1 MTRSE
6 KDGMKN
12 GRRLSMDSTIFIKRI
27 PQTQVSF
34 DEIHMAPEEDK
45 SKLDSIKGKFAN
57 GCGCTAKKV
66 WKIVCGYL
74 PIIKVVRFYNL
85 KENTIIDIL
94 SGITIGILHIPQAL
108 AFGLLT
114 SVKLENGL
122 YTSVWPVLLYV
133 LFGTSAHVSMGTS
146 AVICIVTASVVDRQA
161 DEFKALN
168 PLLPN
173 ITGNGTAVP
182 WEEIPEFMD
191 YKENIA
197 MCISLWVGVI
207 LLVMGLFRLG
217 FITAYLSESF
227 FNAFTS
233 GAAVHIGTSQVP
245 ALLGIKIQR
254 FGGAF
259 KIIKTYREI
268 FTHITEA
275 NVAAII
281 ITIISIA
288 IIFLIK
294 ECINERFKHK
304 LFIPIPVELL
314 IVIIATLVSYLGD
327 LSGNFDVDIV
337 GEIPQT
343 IPPPVLPD
351 ISGIESYFV
360 DCFVIAILIFANTI
374 AMAKICA
381 KKHNYE
387 IDDSQELIAYG
398 MCNFG
403 GAFLKCFP
411 SAVAP
416 PRSMVAS
423 NMNAKTTVNGI
434 FATLLMLM
442 VILVMSM
449 LFEPLPK
456 AALASIIVAALKGLF
471 IQMGDCVKF
480 WRINK
485 FDFVIWIFT
494 ILSVVFLDIDFGLG
508 IGVVVSLITVVFQ
521 TQFSRGY
528 RLGRIQKD
536 GALVDHKKYT
546 NSYEDPGVKVFR
558 FQSSLYFANAEIF
571 RNTLYRCTVNPRKL
585 LKFLKKQEAL
595 YEKKGKKLSD
605 LNSPERRI
613 STLSNN
619 SSGAPLPN
627 KRDSVVTLTSNDNPA
642 YTISDENLKNE
653 MSSGNGQY
661 QMMNRHASIASSLS
675 DMPYEEDPE
684 TGDELVT
691 PEKIRLM
698 RKTHHIIIDCSTI
711 NYLDASG
718 ANVLAH
724 IYKEYEHVKIK
735 VFLAGCCQEMLKTMK
750 HAEIFEKIPTS
761 NIFLSV
767 YDAIAVAKVESVSP
781 LPAHLE
787 DFSDDEAAEDSYI
800 TRM

>member
-1 MTRSE
+1 MTQPVDE
-6 KDGMKN
+6 KKN
-12 GRRLSMDSTIFIKRI
+12 RRISIDSTIFIKRV
-27 PQTQVSF
+27 PQTQISF
-34 DEIHMAPEEDK
+34 DEIHLSPPAEDG
-45 SKLDSIKGKFAN
+45 SKFAGVGSKIKS
-57 GCGCTAKKV
+57 GCGCTPKKV
-66 WKIVCGYL
+66 WKIICGYL
-74 PIIKVVRFYNL
+74 PIIKVIQYYNL
-85 KENTIIDIL
+85 KANTVIDIL
-94 SGITIGILHIPQAL
+94 CGITIGILHIPQAL
-108 AFGLLT
+108 AFGALT

-133 LFGTSAHVSMGTS
+133 IFGTSAHVSMGTS

-161 DEFKALN
+161 DVFKEANQHLIAVAN
-168 PLLPN
+168 V
-173 ITGNGTAVP
+173 TGNATAGAIR
-182 WEEIPEFMD
+182 WEDIPEFMD
-191 YKENIA
+191 FKENV
-197 MCISLWVGVI
+197 SLNMSLFVGLI
-207 LLVMGLFRLG
+207 LFFMGVFKLG

-233 GAAVHIGTSQVP
+233 GAAVHIATSQVP

-281 ITIISIA
+281 ITIIAIA
-288 IIFLIK
+288 FIFLIK

-314 IVIIATLVSYLGD
+314 VVIIATLVSYLGK
-327 LSGNFDVDIV
+327 LSDNFGVDIV
-337 GEIPQT
+337 GEIPGT
-343 IPPPVLPD
+343 IPPPIIPD
-351 ISGIESYFV
+351 ITGVQDYLV

-398 MCNFG
+398 MCNL
-403 GAFLKCFP
+403 ASSFLKCFP

-423 NMNAKTTVNGI
+423 NMNAKTTINGV
-434 FATLLMLM
+434 FAALLMLM
-442 VILVMSM
+442 VILVMSI

-480 WRINK
+480 WKINK
-485 FDFVIWIFT
+485 FDFVIWLFT
-494 ILSVVFLDIDFGLG
+494 ILSVVFLDIDLGLG

-521 TQFSRGY
+521 TQFARGY

-536 GALVDHKKYT
+536 GAMVDHKRYT
-546 NSYEDPGVKVFR
+546 QSFEDPGVKVFR

-571 RNTLYRCTVNPRKL
+571 RNTLYKCTVNPRKL
-585 LKFLKKQEAL
+585 LKFLQKQEKAA
-595 YEKKGKKLSD
+595 EKMGKKLTD
-605 LNSPERRI
+605 LNDMERKI
-613 STLSNN
+613 STVSTN
-619 SSGAPLPN
+619 SAGVPN
-627 KRDSVVTLTSNDNPA
+627 GKKSNDNPA
-642 YTISDENLKNE
+642 FSVTDENVKNQ
-653 MSSGNGQY
+653 MNSGNGNY
-661 QMMNRHASIASSLS
+661 QLMTRAASVASSMS
-675 DMPYEEDPE
+675 DMSYEEDPE

-691 PEKIRLM
+691 PEKIRIM

-735 VFLAGCCQEMLKTMK
+735 VFLAGCCYSMLRTMK
-750 HAEIFEKIPTS
+750 HAGIFDKIPQS
-761 NIFLSV
+761 NIFISV

-781 LPAHLE
+781 LPAHFE